1 MKKFERITLV
11 TCIETFGGPCDTAM
25 ATALDE
31 LIDVINKHSVEVTL
45 IDYEAEEYE
54 LVLKPKAEEVSA

>member
-11 TCIETFGGPCDTAM
+11 TCIETYRATCDTAM
-25 ATALDE
+25 TALDE